1 MWNRFMEYLF
11 MFHAQGNTNRN
22 TRRGQRYELREA
34 YSCYIELN
42 ETKNK
47 AFSRPSRVYTTHVEV
62 ITFSFTAKDTRRQC
76 QRHLSSG
83 MYELFRCSHS
93 ALFLCLSCFLFM
105 FLLFMAKETLLCLG
119 ASLNILAIF
128 VGIKAASNVKNYWHT
143 RAIHSPSFFYHLY
156 APVKNNDP
164 FLIM

>member
-1 MWNRFMEYLF
+1 MNIFV
-11 MFHAQGNTNRN
+11 FHVELNASGNTNRI

-47 AFSRPSRVYTTHVEV
+47 AFSRLSNVYTTHVEV

-83 MYELFRCSHS
+83 MYELFSCSHS
-93 ALFLCLSCFLFM
+93 ALFLFLSC
-105 FLLFMAKETLLCLG
+105 LCFYVVKHVG
-119 ASLNILAIF
+119 NICQD
-128 VGIKAASNVKNYWHT
+128 KQ
-143 RAIHSPSFFYHLY
+143 
-156 APVKNNDP
+156 
-164 FLIM
+164 